1 MQLCW
6 PSGSGGVQKR
16 YVFIVCIG
24 GDVDV
29 DDVCVLLTRFNPP
42 FSPPAGAK
50 FGLAGGFS
58 MTFLLSL
65 HPTVAKG
72 LPVVLRLDT
81 ILETCY
87 DGDVKEMLLAL
98 DGIRSRKHAKFRLAA
113 AANVVARTTGMF
125 QSLCSICVHVSL
137 I

>member
-1 MQLCW
+1 
-6 PSGSGGVQKR
+6 
-16 YVFIVCIG
+16 
-24 GDVDV
+24 
-29 DDVCVLLTRFNPP
+29 VLLTRFDPP

-50 FGLAGGFS
+50 FGLAGGLS
-58 MTFLLSL
+58 VPLLLSA

-87 DGDVKEMLLAL
+87 GGDVKEMLLAL
-98 DGIRSRKHAKFRLAA
+98 DGLRWRSGVNGSTAA
-113 AANVVARTTGMF
+113 AANAVARTTGMF
-125 QSLCSICVHVSL
+125 QSLCYICVHVSL

>member
-16 YVFIVCIG
+16 YVFIGCIG

-29 DDVCVLLTRFNPP
+29 DDVCVLLTRFDPP

-50 FGLAGGFS
+50 FGLAGGFDVP
-58 MTFLLSL
+58 FLLSA
-65 HPTVAKG
+65 HSTVAKG

-87 DGDVKEMLLAL
+87 GGDVTKMLLAL
-98 DGIRSRKHAKFRLAA
+98 DGVRSRNGVKGGMATAANAA
-113 AANVVARTTGMF
+113 ARTAGTF
-125 QSLCSICVHVSL
+125 QSLCCVCVHV
-137 I
+137 